1 MYSAIVHNAVTC
13 CSLSQKYASCLDW

>member
-13 CSLSQKYASCLDW
+13 FSLSQKYASCLDW